1 MVIIHSRGRQER
13 GQERGTSETLGVSSA
28 SIQDFQRLRVRLCH
42 DDKEVLKMVMV
53 NAQQYYYM

>member
-13 GQERGTSETLGVSSA
+13 GQECVTSETLGVSSA
-28 SIQDFQRLRVRLCH
+28 SMQEFQRLRVRLCH
-42 DDKEVLKMVMV
+42 DDKEALKMV

>member
-42 DDKEVLKMVMV
+42 DDKEVLKMV